1 MAPKRQISSDSSSSD
16 DEQLQ
21 LQQRRVFQRLVS
33 LFEQQQE
40 LLDQLRV
47 LRHEQLRSVVEL
59 VDLHAASKRRRV
71 DEVDR
76 ENDGE

>member
-1 MAPKRQISSDSSSSD
+1 M
-16 DEQLQ
+16 
-21 LQQRRVFQRLVS
+21 VS
-33 LFEQQQE
+33 MFEQQQE
-40 LLDQLRV
+40 LLDQVAV
-47 LRHEQLRSVVEL
+47 LRHEQLRAVVEL